1 MGRYFWVED
10 MVSEVDHFDRSTSKA
25 RHKATAGTRTTARC
39 SRCFLC
45 VAAGAAPKTLL
56 TAKAATALLRKIR
69 KTGLKPELVG
79 AYIHNHALEQHRAD
93 YLSLWQHFIEDALP
107 TLESDHAHVQ
117 ADALPCWAARVY
129 VTD

>member
-1 MGRYFWVED
+1 MCIR
-10 MVSEVDHFDRSTSKA
+10 DR
-25 RHKATAGTRTTARC
+25 
-39 SRCFLC
+39 
-45 VAAGAAPKTLL
+45 
-56 TAKAATALLRKIR
+56 AATALLRKIR

-79 AYIHNHALEQHRAD
+79 AYIHNHAPEQHQAD

-117 ADALPCWAARVY
+117 ADALALLRRECH